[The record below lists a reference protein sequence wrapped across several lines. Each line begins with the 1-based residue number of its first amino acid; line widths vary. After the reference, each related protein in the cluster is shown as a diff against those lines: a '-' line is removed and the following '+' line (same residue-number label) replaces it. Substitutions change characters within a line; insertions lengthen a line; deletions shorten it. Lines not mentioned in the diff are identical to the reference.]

1 MFSRRIEHILASK
14 PDSPIYIDLPA
25 VSHTALSR
33 TRQRPAKSRS
43 LMDYLSRSGAQ
54 TKPDDVDEVLKV
66 LDKRDVRSAAAEV
79 ERLRLIKS
87 EAEVQVMR
95 KAADASSAA
104 HAKVRPLPLSLLPLL
119 PLSTATLGSR
129 LPFLDL
135 ELIGLCLSPTG
146 HALCPSR
153 PHRAPLDVALY
164 LPRLAPR
171 RRTRGLRPRLR
182 VGQAGPYDPLPRQQ
196 PADQA
201 GRDGPPRRRVRVG
214 RVRER
219 HYPCVPRPPPSY
231 LHGS

>member
-1 MFSRRIEHILASK
+1 MTLFCQPKEPYDELWNGARTGLDGAREIFGADEVRSSSHARLPPAEIDPLTQHLQAVDAHVFARRLEHILASK

-54 TKPDDVDEVLKV
+54 TKPDDVDEVLKM

-104 HAKVRPLPLSLLPLL
+104 HAKVRLRPAPLL
-119 PLSTATLGSR
+119 PFCRSR
-129 LPFLDL
+129 WARC
-135 ELIGLCLSPTG
+135 GGT
-146 HALCPSR
+146 
-153 PHRAPLDVALY
+153 
-164 LPRLAPR
+164 
-171 RRTRGLRPRLR
+171 RPR
-182 VGQAGPYDPLPRQQ
+182 
-196 PADQA
+196 
-201 GRDGPPRRRVRVG
+201 GRPDSMQR
-214 RVRER
+214 
-219 HYPCVPRPPPSY
+219 
-231 LHGS
+231 